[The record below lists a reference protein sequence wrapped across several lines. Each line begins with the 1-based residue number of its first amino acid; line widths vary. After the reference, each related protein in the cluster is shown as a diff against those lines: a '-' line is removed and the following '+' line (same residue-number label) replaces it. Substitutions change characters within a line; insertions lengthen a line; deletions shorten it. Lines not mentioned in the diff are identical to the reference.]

1 MDITQL
7 MPWLLA
13 LNTLLS
19 IGTVVYA
26 VMTSGAKKTAGDLEK
41 HKTDTE
47 ERWGLLDKILDDH
60 AVRIQSIEGEM
71 KHLPD
76 KDLVHQLQM
85 TMKDIQI
92 EMAGVKA
99 ETQAAARTSR
109 RVEEFLLRT
118 GGDGAS

>member
-7 MPWLLA
+7 MPWLLGI
-13 LNTLLS
+13 NTLMS
-19 IGTVVYA
+19 IGTVIYA

-41 HKTDTE
+41 HRSKTE
-47 ERWGLLDKILDDH
+47 ERWVLLDKILDDH

-109 RVEEFLLRT
+109 RVEEFLMRT